1 MEKVRLGDVCEK
13 GSSNI
18 AQKDLE
24 GNEGKYPIYGASGLI
39 KYVDFYKQDKEYIA
53 IVKDGAG
60 VGRTMILP
68 AYSSVIGTMQYIFP
82 KNNIDI
88 SFLYYAITHM
98 GLGKYFSGATIP
110 HIYFKDYQKEK
121 FNIYE
126 IEEQKKIAY
135 VLDKITEL
143 IDKRK
148 QQLEKLDELVKSRF
162 VEMFGD
168 PVSNNMNWHREELDN
183 ICNGIGDGLHGTPQ
197 YDDNGT
203 YPFINGNNLIDGRI
217 IINSATKMVSKD
229 VYNKYFIRIDENAI
243 LLSIN
248 GTLGRIAL
256 YNGEEVVLG
265 KSACYCNLKKDINR
279 IFVFGLMN
287 SDEFSD
293 FLDTNA
299 TKSTIKNVG
308 LKTIREY
315 KTILPPLD
323 LQNKFA
329 DFVEQTDKS
338 KLAVKQA
345 LEKLET
351 LKKALMQKYFG

>member
-168 PVSNNMNWHREELDN
+168 PVINPMKWVIKSVIEECSCMVPGRDKPKSFTGDIPWITIEDLNVNGITIKSQNGLGLTIEEINQVNRKTIPIGSVIMSCVGNLGVCSIAGQEMVINQQLHSFQCGERINNIYLMYNLSCRKDFMNKWASNTTVLYMNKT
-183 ICNGIGDGLHGTPQ
+183 ICN
-197 YDDNGT
+197 
-203 YPFINGNNLIDGRI
+203 
-217 IINSATKMVSKD
+217 
-229 VYNKYFIRIDENAI
+229 
-243 LLSIN
+243 SIP
-248 GTLGRIAL
+248 I
-256 YNGEEVVLG
+256 
-265 KSACYCNLKKDINR
+265 
-279 IFVFGLMN
+279 M
-287 SDEFSD
+287 
-293 FLDTNA
+293 
-299 TKSTIKNVG
+299 
-308 LKTIREY
+308 
-315 KTILPPLD
+315 LPPID
-323 LQNKFA
+323 LQQQFA
-329 DFVEQTDKS
+329 AFVEQTDKS
-338 KLAVKQA
+338 KLSVKQA

-351 LKKALMQKYFG
+351 LKKALMQKYFE

>member
-168 PVSNNMNWHREELDN
+168 PVINPMKWVIKSVIEECSCMVPGRDKPKSFTGDIPWITIEDLNVNGITIKSQNGLGLTIEEINQVNRKTIPIGSVIMSCVGNLGVCSIAGQEMVINQQLHSFQCGEGINNIYLMYNLSCRKDFMNKWASNTTVLYMNKT
-183 ICNGIGDGLHGTPQ
+183 ICN
-197 YDDNGT
+197 
-203 YPFINGNNLIDGRI
+203 
-217 IINSATKMVSKD
+217 
-229 VYNKYFIRIDENAI
+229 
-243 LLSIN
+243 SIP
-248 GTLGRIAL
+248 I
-256 YNGEEVVLG
+256 
-265 KSACYCNLKKDINR
+265 
-279 IFVFGLMN
+279 M
-287 SDEFSD
+287 
-293 FLDTNA
+293 
-299 TKSTIKNVG
+299 
-308 LKTIREY
+308 
-315 KTILPPLD
+315 LPPID
-323 LQNKFA
+323 LQQQFA
-329 DFVEQTDKS
+329 AFVEQTDKS
-338 KLAVKQA
+338 KLSVKQA

-351 LKKALMQKYFG
+351 LKKALMQKYFE